1 MGLAD
6 DLQSTVNQIYRTSW
20 QEREGRVVPEAAD
33 VALGNDAVTLDGTVL
48 YADLVASTALV
59 KRAKPRFAAEI
70 YKSFL
75 HCAAKVVHAREG
87 VVTAYDGDR
96 IMAVFLGDAR
106 DTRAAKAALQINWCM
121 IDVVDKLARER
132 YDLKDWP
139 PFRCTTG
146 VDRSPLFVARTGVR
160 GANDLVWVGRAA
172 NFAAKLSDRRVDG
185 VSSWIT
191 EDVYR
196 NAAADVHTSSDGRPM
211 WTRYDWPEGG
221 VPTYGSGWK
230 WQP

>member
-75 HCAAKVVHAREG
+75 HCSAKVIQASEG
-87 VVTAYDGDR
+87 AVTAYDGDR
-96 IMAVFLGDAR
+96 IMAVFLGDTR

-121 IDVVDKLARER
+121 IDIVDKLARER

-139 PFRCTTG
+139 AFRCTTG
-146 VDRSPLFVARTGVR
+146 VDRSSLFVARTGVR

-172 NFAAKLSDRRVDG
+172 NFAAKLSDRRVEG
-185 VSSWIT
+185 VSIWLT
-191 EDVYR
+191 EDVYTKLAEEAR
-196 NAAADVHTSSDGRPM
+196 STNGQSM
-211 WTRYDWPEGG
+211 WTRHDWPEGG
-221 VPTYGSGWK
+221 IPTYGSGWK
-230 WQP
+230 WKP

>member
-6 DLQSTVNQIYRTSW
+6 DLKSTVTQIYQTSW
-20 QEREGRVVPEAAD
+20 HEREGRVVPEAVD
-33 VALGNDAVTLDGTVL
+33 VQLGNDAVTLDGTVL

-59 KRAKPRFAAEI
+59 KRAKPRFAAEV

-75 HCAAKVVHAREG
+75 HCAAKVVKAREG
-87 VVTAYDGDR
+87 FVTAYDGDR
-96 IMAVFLGDAR
+96 IMAVFIGDGR
-106 DTRAAKAALQINWCM
+106 DTRAARAALQINWCM
-121 IDVVDKLARER
+121 IDVVDGLARAR
-132 YDLKDWP
+132 YDLKEFP

-172 NFAAKLSDRRVDG
+172 NFAAKLSDRRIEG
-185 VSSWIT
+185 VHSWLT
-191 EDVYR
+191 EDVYVNTTDEAR
-196 NAAADVHTSSDGRPM
+196 LSNGRAM
-211 WTRYDWPEGG
+211 WTKYDWPEGG

-230 WQP
+230 WTP